1 MRGGRVGGGLL
12 ASRCPWLTA
21 YGSVAGGSC
30 CPLAAIARSLKQF
43 IKTASEVRD
52 TEVDVFPLLSLH
64 GTALTVIVS
73 GLFRSLFRYKVY
85 LFSYTYT

>member
-1 MRGGRVGGGLL
+1 
-12 ASRCPWLTA
+12 
-21 YGSVAGGSC
+21 
-30 CPLAAIARSLKQF
+30 LKQI

>member
-1 MRGGRVGGGLL
+1 MGEDGWRHG
-12 ASRCPWLTA
+12 APWLTA

-73 GLFRSLFRYKVY
+73 GLFTLYIDILCLFYAP
-85 LFSYTYT
+85 